1 MMQPNRQPHHR
12 VVGRGRAWTIL
23 ASVLLL
29 AGFVAEAATIGPQS
43 ASITPVAIPA
53 GRKAESV
60 AVLPIHG
67 PIDGVTT
74 RSLERRLAEA
84 KADGCDAVVL
94 ELDTPGGD
102 LLATYDILEL
112 VRNQAPANTVAW
124 IRPKAFSAGTIIA
137 LSTREIITT
146 PSGVFGDAAPIQ
158 GLPVVGLRQ
167 LPAAERAKIE
177 APLLSEVVY
186 DARRQGWDEKLVQ
199 SFVAVDVEL
208 WLIRNRRTGERLFV
222 DAPEYERIFGEAP
235 TSTGL
240 ARLPAVPSRDPLTG
254 LLDTADPDEPVP
266 TADERDATIEFM
278 QDLPS
283 RRPTL
288 GPEDAGDWVSLG
300 QVVTR
305 DELLVLRADEAAA
318 YGFTSA
324 EVADDRELLAFFGAS
339 SSTRYETTWSE
350 GLVRFLTLWPVR
362 AVLIAVM
369 LVGFFIETAAPGYGA
384 FGLVSIVSLGLLLG
398 APLLAGMSEWWTVA
412 AVLLGLMLAAFE
424 LFLLPGFGVAG
435 VAGGICIFV
444 GLVGTFVGGRP
455 FDDGVRDGLVHGLL
469 ATTIGFIGGGV
480 GIWLLLRNIPRLSFS
495 SRIVLSDAVGVGLD
509 DSTGRPVPAP
519 APAIGTIVPEG
530 TEGVVVA
537 PLRTS
542 GRVRFGDRLI
552 DAQSVGAYI
561 DRGTRV
567 RVVSTDEFGVKV
579 ERIEP

>member
-1 MMQPNRQPHHR
+1 MLPIRPSQRHA
-12 VVGRGRAWTIL
+12 VVRFRAGALL
-23 ASVLLL
+23 ASMLLL
-29 AGFVAEAATIGPQS
+29 MGLIAEAAPTGNQSPPGGP
-43 ASITPVAIPA
+43 IAIPA

-60 AVLPIHG
+60 AILPIHG

-112 VRNQAPANTVAW
+112 IRTQAPANTVAW

-208 WLIRNRRTGERLFV
+208 WLIRNRRNGDRLFV
-222 DAPEYERIFGEAP
+222 DAPEYERIFGEPP

-254 LLDTADPDEPVP
+254 LLDTADPDEPIP
-266 TADERDATIEFM
+266 TASERDETIEFL

-288 GPEDAGDWVSLG
+288 GPEDAADWVSLG

-324 EVADDRELLAFFGAS
+324 EVADDRALLTFFGAKS
-339 SSTRYETTWSE
+339 SIRYETTWSE

-384 FGLVSIVSLGLLLG
+384 FGLVSIAALALLLG
-398 APLLAGMSEWWTVA
+398 APLLAGMAEWWTVA
-412 AVLLGLMLAAFE
+412 IVLIGLMLAAFE

-435 VAGGICIFV
+435 IAGGICIFV

-480 GIWLLLRNIPRLSFS
+480 GIWLLLRNIPRLSFAR
-495 SRIVLSDAVGVGLD
+495 RIVLSDAVGLGMD
-509 DSTGRPVPAP
+509 DSTGRPLPVPAP
-519 APAIGTIVPEG
+519 AMGTIIPTG
-530 TEGVVVA
+530 TEGVVVS

-561 DRGTRV
+561 DRGDRV
-567 RVVSTDEFGVKV
+567 RVVTADDFGVKV
-579 ERIEP
+579 ERIES

>member
-1 MMQPNRQPHHR
+1 M
-12 VVGRGRAWTIL
+12 
-23 ASVLLL
+23 LLL
-29 AGFVAEAATIGPQS
+29 IGLVAEAAPVGIQS
-43 ASITPVAIPA
+43 TPIKPIAIPA

-112 VRNQAPANTVAW
+112 IRTQAPANTVAW

-208 WLIRNRRTGERLFV
+208 WLIRNTRTGDRLFV

-266 TADERDATIEFM
+266 TASERDATIEFL

-288 GPEDAGDWVSLG
+288 GPEDAEDWVSLG

-324 EVADDRELLAFFGAS
+324 EVGDDGELLAFFGAKS
-339 SSTRYETTWSE
+339 TTRYETTWSE
-350 GLVRFLTLWPVR
+350 ALVRFLTLWPVR
-362 AVLIAVM
+362 AILIAV
-369 LVGFFIETAAPGYGA
+369 LLIGFFIETAAPGYGA
-384 FGLVSIVSLGLLLG
+384 FGLVSLAALALLLG
-398 APLLAGMSEWWTVA
+398 APLLAGMAEWWTVA
-412 AVLLGLMLAAFE
+412 IVLIGLMLAALE

-435 VAGGICIFV
+435 IAGGICIFV

-469 ATTIGFIGGGV
+469 ATSIGFIGGGV
-480 GIWLLLRNIPRLSFS
+480 GIWLLLRNIPRLSFAR
-495 SRIVLSDAVGVGLD
+495 RIVLADAVGVSME
-509 DSTGRPVPAP
+509 DSSGRPQPAP
-519 APAIGTIVPEG
+519 APAIGTIFPKG
-530 TEGVVVA
+530 TEGVVVS

-552 DAQSVGAYI
+552 DAQSVGSYI

-567 RVVSTDEFGVKV
+567 RVVTADDFGVKV